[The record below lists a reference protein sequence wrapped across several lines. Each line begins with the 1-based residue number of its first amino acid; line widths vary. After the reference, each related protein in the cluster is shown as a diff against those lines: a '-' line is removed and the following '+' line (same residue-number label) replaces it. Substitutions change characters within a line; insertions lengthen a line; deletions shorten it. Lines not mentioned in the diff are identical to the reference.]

1 VVSLS
6 TTTKVPRRGVGT
18 YVLGAHVVLPCQA
31 DPRAS
36 LRSFAAYRTRT
47 PAVLATLS
55 SGGTPQ
61 LTRPPKNADPF
72 EPRRVCPASSLL
84 KRTPYTYCYSSIKC
98 NCCSCHHHAKA
109 CAEGFGPNPSAQA
122 ARMNNNYFEVSLS
135 GACIAFKYYAL
146 GTPHSNTV
154 PLH

>member
-1 VVSLS
+1 LS

-122 ARMNNNYFEVSLS
+122 ALHEQQLHF
-135 GACIAFKYYAL
+135 GAWRNRNSIPYPRGCVLITKTQD
-146 GTPHSNTV
+146 TPGEA
-154 PLH
+154 